1 MYNRK
6 KEPFREEAFDSM
18 DGPIAEV
25 KSNLKYLR
33 LLARDF
39 PTQAAAA
46 SEVIR
51 LEATLKLPKGT
62 EHYISDLHGEDEAF
76 IHILNSAS
84 GVIRE
89 KVDTVLGDS
98 VPAETRA
105 ELSTLLLDYFGRV
118 VFVGDQ
124 VTTMETLDSS
134 ILTRHF
140 GYSGYTVKKVNANY

>member
-1 MYNRK
+1 
-6 KEPFREEAFDSM
+6 M

-84 GVIRE
+84 G
-89 KVDTVLGDS
+89 
-98 VPAETRA
+98 
-105 ELSTLLLDYFGRV
+105 
-118 VFVGDQ
+118 
-124 VTTMETLDSS
+124 
-134 ILTRHF
+134 
-140 GYSGYTVKKVNANY
+140 